1 MSSQKNEGT
10 ESYHQ
15 LPRKERNLSREGV
28 DKREKEGVGTL
39 KINVPS
45 YLLQLSLW
53 GRLEKLEERMS
64 AGKIASTE
72 QVRGGCSDL
81 WILLSQFS
89 ESLCY
94 KGKQLLPGCLPPS
107 GEEQRGGGGRDRLWS
122 CVCSSEALQVFLA
135 IVSHHVYITSGN

>member
-94 KGKQLLPGCLPPS
+94 KGKQLLPGCLPPQVRNKGGVEVGTDS
-107 GEEQRGGGGRDRLWS
+107 GRVSAAQKHCR
-122 CVCSSEALQVFLA
+122 CS
-135 IVSHHVYITSGN
+135 